1 MRMRRFIPIGFQ
13 RLGCGHEKNFFG
25 QAFFLKERLKGGE
38 NKIMAEIVIRTGKP
52 ESIMPVLDSAI
63 RNQLKL
69 LKTSINRT
77 KIRISS
83 FEQKYN
89 MSTEQFMQ
97 KIREGMDDDNL
108 DYVEWIGE
116 TKILKRLEE
125 EYKELEGLRICL

>member
-1 MRMRRFIPIGFQ
+1 
-13 RLGCGHEKNFFG
+13 
-25 QAFFLKERLKGGE
+25 
-38 NKIMAEIVIRTGKP
+38 MAEILIKGNNP

-116 TKILKRLEE
+116 RKILKRLEE
-125 EYKELEGLRICL
+125 EYKELEGLQICL

>member
-1 MRMRRFIPIGFQ
+1 
-13 RLGCGHEKNFFG
+13 
-25 QAFFLKERLKGGE
+25 
-38 NKIMAEIVIRTGKP
+38 MAEIVIRTGKP

-77 KIRISS
+77 KVRISS

-89 MSTEQFMQ
+89 MSTEQFIQ

-108 DYVEWIGE
+108 EFVEWLGE

>member
-1 MRMRRFIPIGFQ
+1 
-13 RLGCGHEKNFFG
+13 
-25 QAFFLKERLKGGE
+25 
-38 NKIMAEIVIRTGKP
+38 MAEIVIRTGKP
-52 ESIMPVLDSAI
+52 ESIMSVLDSAI

-69 LKTSINRT
+69 LKTGINRT
-77 KIRISS
+77 KSRISS

-89 MSTEQFMQ
+89 MPTEQFMQ

-108 DYVEWIGE
+108 DFVEWIGE

>member
-1 MRMRRFIPIGFQ
+1 
-13 RLGCGHEKNFFG
+13 
-25 QAFFLKERLKGGE
+25 
-38 NKIMAEIVIRTGKP
+38 MAEIVIRTGKS

-77 KIRISS
+77 KSRISS
-83 FEQKYN
+83 FEQKYS
-89 MSTEQFMQ
+89 MSTEQFIQ

-108 DYVEWIGE
+108 EFVEWLGE

>member
-1 MRMRRFIPIGFQ
+1 
-13 RLGCGHEKNFFG
+13 
-25 QAFFLKERLKGGE
+25 
-38 NKIMAEIVIRTGKP
+38 MAEIVIRTGKP

-116 TKILKRLEE
+116 RKILKRLEDSSPTLE
-125 EYKELEGLRICL
+125 EVLKEITQLKR

>member
-1 MRMRRFIPIGFQ
+1 
-13 RLGCGHEKNFFG
+13 
-25 QAFFLKERLKGGE
+25 
-38 NKIMAEIVIRTGKP
+38 MAEIVIRTGKP

-77 KIRISS
+77 KSRISS

-97 KIREGMDDDNL
+97 KIREGMDNDNL
-108 DYVEWIGE
+108 DFVEWIGE
-116 TKILKRLEE
+116 TKILKRLEDSAPTLE
-125 EYKELEGLRICL
+125 EVLKEITRLKR

>member
-1 MRMRRFIPIGFQ
+1 
-13 RLGCGHEKNFFG
+13 
-25 QAFFLKERLKGGE
+25 
-38 NKIMAEIVIRTGKP
+38 MAEIVIRTGKP

-83 FEQKYN
+83 FEQKYD

-97 KIREGMDDDNL
+97 KIKDGMDDDNL

>member
-1 MRMRRFIPIGFQ
+1 MHGW
-13 RLGCGHEKNFFG
+13 K
-25 QAFFLKERLKGGE
+25 KENLNKGGE
-38 NKIMAEIVIRTGKP
+38 NEIMAEIAIRTGKP

-77 KIRISS
+77 KVKISS

-89 MSTEQFMQ
+89 MPTEQFLQ
-97 KIREGMDDDNL
+97 KMEEGMNEDNL

-125 EYKELEGLRICL
+125 EYRELEGMRICL

>member
-1 MRMRRFIPIGFQ
+1 MAPT
-13 RLGCGHEKNFFG
+13 CGNRAIIFFHEKNFFG
-25 QAFFLKERLKGGE
+25 KAFFLKERLKGGE

-77 KIRISS
+77 KKRISS
-83 FEQKYN
+83 FEQKYD

-108 DYVEWIGE
+108 GNYAC
-116 TKILKRLEE
+116 EE
-125 EYKELEGLRICL
+125 VIKEA